1 MMFQAGRLASFG
13 KSEETLVESLHF
25 SIPARVMRTGNEGH
39 QPRNAMCLG
48 EPPAEGLS
56 AN

>member
-1 MMFQAGRLASFG
+1 MFQAGRLASFG